1 VSLAVDSTVRAVL
14 QNGFPTRDS
23 CEECYLVDG
32 PRLLICWSRF
42 RLALAGGS
50 DYLGMDLPRGNNNL
64 LLELS
69 PGLKPLSSGFGF
81 GFTP

>member
-1 VSLAVDSTVRAVL
+1 MIAS
-14 QNGFPTRDS
+14 F
-23 CEECYLVDG
+23 
-32 PRLLICWSRF
+32 
-42 RLALAGGS
+42 
-50 DYLGMDLPRGNNNL
+50 LGMDLPRGNNNL